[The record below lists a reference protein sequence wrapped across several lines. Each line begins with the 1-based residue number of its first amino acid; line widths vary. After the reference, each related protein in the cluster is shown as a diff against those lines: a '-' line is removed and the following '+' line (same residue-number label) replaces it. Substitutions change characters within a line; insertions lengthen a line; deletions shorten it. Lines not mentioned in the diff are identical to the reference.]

1 MALSFEYCVLQVI
14 PDRRRGEKV
23 NVGIVVF
30 GADNIDVR
38 IWSSL
43 HKVHALDANFDLD
56 QIFRLPEILPKWVQH
71 AETIAQKHKLL
82 KDLGIVSVTDLGVFE
97 CDQVKYDWFVADILS
112 SLVKPPAP
120 FRRAKTVGHLHTAL
134 KDVFR
139 NHELM
144 GDEIT
149 DIEKHLV
156 VANYPISTSENLFA
170 DFAFKNGVFHV
181 TETINYRVKSGLSTD
196 KFEETGL
203 KAIKLVKAKET
214 FGKNTKRYVVYSADA
229 KTEKALTAHINL
241 LSGYADQIYN
251 LSSKNDKEGYFSH
264 ILQLAGVNGSL
275 ALENR

>member
-1 MALSFEYCVLQVI
+1 MAHSFEYCVLQVI

-30 GADNIDVR
+30 GDNLVDVR

-56 QIFRLPEILPKWVQH
+56 QIFRLPELLPKWVEH
-71 AETIAQKHKLL
+71 AETNSQKHKLL
-82 KDLGIVSVTDLGVFE
+82 KDLGIVSVTELGVFE
-97 CDQVKYDWFVADILS
+97 CDQVKYDWFVTDILN

-120 FRRAKTVGHLHTAL
+120 FRRAKTFGHLQTAL
-134 KDVFR
+134 KEVFR
-139 NHELM
+139 DHELM
-144 GDEIT
+144 GDELD

-156 VANYPISTSENLFA
+156 VANFPISANENLFA
-170 DFAFKNGVFHV
+170 DFAFKNGVYHV

-203 KAIKLVKAKET
+203 KAIKLIKARET

-229 KTEKALTAHINL
+229 KTEKSLTAHINL

-251 LSSKNDKEGYFSH
+251 LNSKSDKHGYFAR
-264 ILQLAGVNGSL
+264 ILELAGINGSL
-275 ALENR
+275 ALETQ